1 MTSRRPAPTDLVKRY
16 RQIAPGTLGHL
27 VDQGVL
33 DPAIRPLYR
42 GISFVGP
49 ARTLALPP
57 GDTSLTRP
65 AIDGLRPG
73 DVLVIDQGGDQ
84 RACWGEMT
92 SLAAQ
97 AKGCAAV
104 IIDGAVTDSQAI
116 TEHKMPTYA
125 RWITPLVGRR
135 LDLGGE
141 LDSPIRCGGALV
153 RAGDLVVG
161 DDDGVVFLSLEQAVA
176 LYERASAAQDREPAV
191 KRWLRAGGSL
201 AEVTGLDSAAIEAL
215 LAERE
220 QAGHMR
226 KE

>member
-1 MTSRRPAPTDLVKRY
+1 MPSRRPVLPDLVTRY

-33 DPAIRPLYR
+33 APAIRPLYR

-84 RACWGEMT
+84 RACGGEMT

-97 AKGCAAV
+97 AKGGAAA
-104 IIDGAVTDSQAI
+104 ILDGAVTD
-116 TEHKMPTYA
+116 
-125 RWITPLVGRR
+125 
-135 LDLGGE
+135 
-141 LDSPIRCGGALV
+141 
-153 RAGDLVVG
+153 
-161 DDDGVVFLSLEQAVA
+161 
-176 LYERASAAQDREPAV
+176 AQ
-191 KRWLRAGGSL
+191 
-201 AEVTGLDSAAIEAL
+201 
-215 LAERE
+215 
-220 QAGHMR
+220 
-226 KE
+226 